1 MMRMRTDDENEN
13 WWWEWELTMRIF
25 YVCCYGLSQYNTVVY
40 MINKTVLLYQ
50 PYGSQWEKISSK
62 AASQ

>member
-13 WWWEWELTMRIF
+13 WWWEFFTCVVTGF
-25 YVCCYGLSQYNTVVY
+25 SQGLSQYNTVVY